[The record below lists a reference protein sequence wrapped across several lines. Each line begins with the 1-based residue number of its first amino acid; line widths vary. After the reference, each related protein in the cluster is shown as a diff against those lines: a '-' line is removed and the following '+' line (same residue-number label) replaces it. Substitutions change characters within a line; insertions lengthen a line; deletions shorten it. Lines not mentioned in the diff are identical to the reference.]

1 MISQEMAR
9 LLLLV
14 LSGVDQAANCGD
26 CLLVLLKVRPI
37 AVSALLRDFEQG
49 NSITDSLLG
58 DALWK
63 QTVPASWSRAIKLCE
78 QTTNR

>member
-1 MISQEMAR
+1 MILQVMAR

-37 AVSALLRDFEQG
+37 AAFVLLRDFEQG
-49 NSITDSLLG
+49 NSTTDSLLC
-58 DALWK
+58 A
-63 QTVPASWSRAIKLCE
+63 
-78 QTTNR
+78 